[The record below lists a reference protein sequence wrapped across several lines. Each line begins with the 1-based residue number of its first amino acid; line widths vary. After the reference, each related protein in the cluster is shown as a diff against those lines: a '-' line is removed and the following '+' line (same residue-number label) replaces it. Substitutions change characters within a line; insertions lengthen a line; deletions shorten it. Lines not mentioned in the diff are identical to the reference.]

1 LSIKKDYFAPKPLKA
16 QSKPQKANQ
25 VRAVNLDLPVWML
38 NILYQRADSL
48 GISRKAMVNVLLGK
62 ILSSQKGSNLD
73 FSDKLDLPGLNEL
86 LTPEWSSRADEEAF
100 HDL

>member
-1 LSIKKDYFAPKPLKA
+1 M
-16 QSKPQKANQ
+16 
-25 VRAVNLDLPVWML
+25 NLDLPVWML